1 MVQTLLSVY
10 EAYTGR
16 QGGCVAIGGGTYV
29 HNIQGGVAFG
39 CAFPET
45 ENNFHGPDE
54 FAVIDDLLVGAQ
66 MFAQAIVM
74 LCA

>member
-1 MVQTLLSVY
+1 
-10 EAYTGR
+10 
-16 QGGCVAIGGGTYV
+16 
-29 HNIQGGVAFG
+29 VAFG